1 MLLTIRTW
9 RACCLVN
16 TTKTCTWDCLT
27 PANIFLDWVK
37 LCEHNQ
43 LLFHQDKPKK
53 SRQLIWKGRSL
64 HPYWSHS
71 GAGVGMPRG
80 VLMQEDSAGW
90 SLTVSFNSL
99 VELANQWKPYLHFFT
114 FFPFEVH
121 GALQNIG
128 NLLHYIVEKSGV
140 FFSFFFWQIG
150 SSFSFLSSWKWSLDF
165 HVLYKL
171 PQHWGSLQ
179 RDSIVLIVIGA
190 NCIGFLMSS
199 PYYFM
204 FSKWTFKKSC

>member
-128 NLLHYIVEKSGV
+128 NLLHYIVEKSGG
-140 FFSFFFWQIG
+140 FFSFFFLTNWLIFFLFIQLEVIFR
-150 SSFSFLSSWKWSLDF
+150 FSC
-165 HVLYKL
+165 
-171 PQHWGSLQ
+171 SLQ
-179 RDSIVLIVIGA
+179 TPTALRVFAEGLDSADSYWCKLHW
-190 NCIGFLMSS
+190 FLDV
-199 PYYFM
+199 
-204 FSKWTFKKSC
+204 FSLLLHV